1 MRKYNTQLA
10 DRIREALI
18 ALPVVEEKE
27 MFNGLCF
34 MVNGKMCICV
44 SGDEM
49 LCRIGAVK
57 LEISLENSY
66 TRQMIMRGKP
76 SKDFIFISE
85 EGFNRKQD
93 FDNWIKLALDFNP
106 EAKASKKK
114 TRKVRKSGKSE
125 SRESA

>member
-1 MRKYNTQLA
+1 
-10 DRIREALI
+10 
-18 ALPVVEEKE
+18 
-27 MFNGLCF
+27 
-34 MVNGKMCICV
+34 MCICA

-57 LEISLENSY
+57 METALENSY
-66 TRQMIMRGKP
+66 ARQMIMSGKP

-85 EGFNRKQD
+85 EGFNRQQD

-114 TRKVRKSGKSE
+114 TRKSQEVGKSG
-125 SRESA
+125 SRESAGLK